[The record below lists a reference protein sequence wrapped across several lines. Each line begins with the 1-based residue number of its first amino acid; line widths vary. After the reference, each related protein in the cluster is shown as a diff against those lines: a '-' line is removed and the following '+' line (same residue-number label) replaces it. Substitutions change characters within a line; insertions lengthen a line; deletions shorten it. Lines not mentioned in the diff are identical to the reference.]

1 MKKFFFTLFFL
12 TSISSFSQSLDCNCS
27 IGFKAGVNYASITDI
42 SELSYK
48 PGFLIGIF
56 AGVKFNDNLGIQGDL
71 IYSQQGADS
80 DDEKIDLNYLNFPVV
95 LEYYII
101 RGLNIHAGPQFGM
114 TLDDN
119 VKDLYKQNEKA
130 EAELFEF
137 SGVVG
142 IGYDLST
149 RFKLEARYNFGLTDI
164 AVDEVGKNTFI
175 SFSLGYSFL

>member
-12 TSISSFSQSLDCNCS
+12 ITISSFSQSLDCNCS
-27 IGFKAGVNYASITDI
+27 FGFKAGVNYASITDV

-48 PGFLIGIF
+48 TGFLIGIF
-56 AGVKFNDNLGIQGDL
+56 AGVKFNDYLGIQGDL

-80 DDEKIDLNYLNFPVV
+80 DTEKIDMNYLNFPVV

-119 VKDLYKQNEKA
+119 VKDLYKDETV

-142 IGYDLST
+142 LGYDLST

-164 AVDEVGKNTFI
+164 AVDEVGKNSFI